1 MKRYLIIYKGIV
13 QGVGFRWRISQLA
26 NEFNLTG
33 FVKNLSNGN
42 VEVQIQGNDL
52 NEFIKKSLD
61 LKGFIEIE
69 DYSIKNIPINNDDYR
84 FEIKY

>member
-69 DYSIKNIPINNDDYR
+69 DYSIKSIPINNDDYR